1 MYTKEHSGDKYL
13 ILVHT
18 DESKDS
24 LEKYEE
30 LWKKVKEILRS
41 INNNSDDYN

>member
-1 MYTKEHSGDKYL
+1 MYTKEHNGNKYL
-13 ILVHT
+13 ILVDT

-24 LEKYEE
+24 LKRYEE
-30 LWKKVKEILRS
+30 LWKKIKEILIS